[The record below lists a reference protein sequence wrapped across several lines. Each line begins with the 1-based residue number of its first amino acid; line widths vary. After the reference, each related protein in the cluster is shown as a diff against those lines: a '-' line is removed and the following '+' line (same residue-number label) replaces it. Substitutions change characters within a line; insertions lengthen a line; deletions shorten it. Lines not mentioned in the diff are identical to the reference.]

1 MSDRVFVDTN
11 VLVYAWDS
19 TEPDKQKQA
28 LAWMTYLWTARTGR
42 LSYQVLTEFYVT
54 VTRKLDPG
62 MEPARARRNVRL
74 FFPWN
79 PVQIDARAVETAW
92 QIQDRYRLSW
102 WDALIVSAAR
112 SAGCRYLLTED
123 LRGGEELFEVKIV
136 NPFLVS
142 PDSLGE

>member
-1 MSDRVFVDTN
+1 MADSVFVDTN

-28 LAWMTYLWTARTGR
+28 LAWMTHLWKTQTGR

-54 VTRKLDPG
+54 VTQKLDPG
-62 MEPARARRNVRL
+62 MEPQRARRNVRL
-74 FFPWN
+74 FFPWH
-79 PVQIDARAVETAW
+79 PVRVDARAVETAW

-123 LRGGEELFEVKIV
+123 FRSGQEFLEIKVI
-136 NPFLVS
+136 NPFLL
-142 PDSLGE
+142 PPGPLEK